1 MKKVTLIIIAIC
13 CLLLSYYSGKQVA
26 YHEDEEVIQ
35 DLYELYSHSDE
46 LLDMYYD
53 HDPDYYLDSISNT
66 ESFQEYHN
74 LSNKLFGPVLK

>member
-26 YHEDEEVIQ
+26 YHENEEVIQ

-66 ESFQEYHN
+66 ESFQKYQN
-74 LSNKLFGPVLK
+74 LSNKLLVPF

>member
-13 CLLLSYYSGKQVA
+13 CLLLSFYSGKQVA
-26 YHEDEEVIQ
+26 YHQDEEMIQ
-35 DLYELYSHSDE
+35 DLYKIYLYSDE

-66 ESFQEYHN
+66 ESFQKYQN
-74 LSNKLFGPVLK
+74 LSNKLLGPF